1 MIARLREEKG
11 MKGNNE
17 KVRERKEK
25 VKGMKEEVRRM
36 EEGS

>member
-11 MKGNNE
+11 MRGNNE

-25 VKGMKEEVRRM
+25 VKGMEGEMRRM
-36 EEGS
+36 EEES

>member
-11 MKGNNE
+11 MRGNNE

-25 VKGMKEEVRRM
+25 VKGME
-36 EEGS
+36 